1 MELLQD
7 QEELDR
13 CGHCASAH
21 GLHYTVS
28 PGTMARPCGSRLLL
42 LFFRYIFG
50 TDKLRPNAFEVRGM
64 DGSSTGEED
73 FYNSRDA

>member
-1 MELLQD
+1 MQGLQG

-13 CGHCASAH
+13 CGHCSFAD
-21 GLHYTVS
+21 GLHNTVS
-28 PGTMARPCGSRLLL
+28 QGVHQYFVAIYLYL
-42 LFFRYIFG
+42 FRYIFG

-73 FYNSRDA
+73 LAFQ

>member
-1 MELLQD
+1 MQGLQG

-13 CGHCASAH
+13 CGHCSFAD
-21 GLHYTVS
+21 GLHNTVS
-28 PGTMARPCGSRLLL
+28 QGVHQYGSCCYCC
-42 LFFRYIFG
+42 FFRYIFG

-73 FYNSRDA
+73 HAVQ